1 MVALRLQ
8 PDIIPLKLL
17 ALISDAY
24 GGRGGIAKFNRDM
37 LSSVIEFPGVTSITT
52 LPRVVVED
60 IVGVPR
66 GVDFRGQT
74 AGSKM
79 RFARAVLREM
89 RAADYDGVIC
99 GHINLLPFA
108 FVAARRM
115 NVPLLLI
122 IHGVDAWTP
131 TGRKITDRLVRHI
144 DHFVVVSDFTRQRF
158 AKWSGVEPDRGTV
171 IPNCIDASAY
181 GPGDKRID
189 LLKRYGLEGCR
200 ILLTFGRMS
209 SQERYKGFDEVLEVL
224 PDLLEA
230 DPDLA
235 YLIAGDGDD
244 RPRLEAKARA
254 LGLADRVT
262 FAGYVDE
269 SEKVDHYRL
278 ADAFVMPGR
287 GEGFGVVYLEA
298 MACGVPVVASS
309 LDASRE
315 AVLDG
320 ELGEVVE
327 PTDPEDL
334 KRGIRAAL
342 ARERNVPERLEYFSF
357 DRFKERWHAAIA
369 DVFVPDTTPSG
380 GS

>member
-1 MVALRLQ
+1 M
-8 PDIIPLKLL
+8 KLL

-37 LSSVIEFPGVTSITT
+37 LSSVIDFPGVRSITT

-60 IVGVPR
+60 VDGVPQ
-66 GVDFRGQT
+66 GIDFRAHT
-74 AGSKM
+74 AGSKL
-79 RFARAVLREM
+79 RFSRAVLKEM
-89 RAADYDGVIC
+89 RSADYDGVIC
-99 GHINLLPFA
+99 GHINLLPFT
-108 FVAARRM
+108 FVAAERRR
-115 NVPLLLI
+115 VPLLLI

-158 AKWSGVEPDRGTV
+158 SKWSGLDPHRGIV

-181 GPGDKRID
+181 GPGDKRVD
-189 LLKRYGLEGCR
+189 LLERYGLEDR
-200 ILLTFGRMS
+200 RVLFTLGRMS
-209 SQERYKGFDEVLEVL
+209 AQERYKGFDEVLEVL
-224 PDLLEA
+224 PDLLKT

-244 RPRLEAKARA
+244 RPRLEEKARA
-254 LGLADRVT
+254 LGLSDRVV

-269 SEKVDHYRL
+269 SEKVDHFRL

-287 GEGFGVVYLEA
+287 GEGFGIVYLEA

-320 ELGEVVE
+320 ELGEVV
-327 PTDPEDL
+327 DPSDAEDL

-342 ARERNVPERLEYFSF
+342 GRERNVPERLEYFSF

-369 DVFVPDTTPSG
+369 DVFVPDTAFAG
-380 GS
+380 V